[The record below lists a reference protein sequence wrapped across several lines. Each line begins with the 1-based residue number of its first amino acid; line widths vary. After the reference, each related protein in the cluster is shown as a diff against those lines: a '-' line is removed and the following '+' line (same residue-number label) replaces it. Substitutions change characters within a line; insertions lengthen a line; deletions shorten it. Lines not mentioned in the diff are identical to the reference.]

1 MDDDKIVAETI
12 FGRLRESSISAALE
26 EKEFTFKVD
35 RKSGRLLGSV
45 VKLDGKLYESSS
57 CGDGMNVL
65 IKEAA
70 RRQGFSFKTSLE
82 AGLFK

>member
-1 MDDDKIVAETI
+1 MDDKIVAETI
-12 FGRLRESSISAALE
+12 FGRLRESSISAVLE

-45 VKLDGKLYESSS
+45 VKLGGKLYESSS

-70 RRQGFSFKTSLE
+70 MRQGFSFKTSLE